1 MCYNLA
7 AKQRIKA
14 LQDMYGVRIDY
25 DYAYF
30 DGYYQISGFA
40 HPKLPVLS
48 MEHPQG
54 FELMQWG
61 LIPSWTK
68 DEEKAKEF
76 SNMALNATAETIF
89 EKAMFRKPIMSK
101 RCILPVDGFYEWR
114 EIAKVKYPYYISPK
128 NGTLFSFGCIYDT
141 WANTETGEVINSFAI
156 VTTEANEIMA
166 MIHNSKKRMPLILS
180 GENWR
185 QWVDPKTTKEEIQA
199 LLKPSANELLSYH
212 TISKDISHRNR
223 DTNYPEIQKEV
234 LYPEIGSNRVSNT
247 LF

>member
-14 LQDMYGVRIDY
+14 LQEMYGVK
-25 DYAYF
+25 F
-30 DGYYQISGFA
+30 DEELARHGYYQVSGFA
-40 HPKLPVLS
+40 HPKLPVIS
-48 MEHPQG
+48 EERPNE

-61 LIPSWTK
+61 LIPSWTR

-76 SNMALNATAETIF
+76 SNMALNAKAETIF
-89 EKAMFRKPIMSK
+89 EKPMFRKPIMSK

-114 EIAKVKYPYYISPK
+114 DIAKVKYPYYIFPK
-128 NGTLFSFGCIYDT
+128 DGGPFTFGCIYDT
-141 WANTETGEVINSFAI
+141 WTNTETGEVINSFSI

-166 MIHNSKKRMPLILS
+166 MIHNTKKRMPLILPN
-180 GENWR
+180 EVWR
-185 QWVDPKTTKEEIQA
+185 QWVDLKTTKEEIQA
-199 LLKPSANELLSYH
+199 MLKPSANEILSYH
-212 TISKDISHRNR
+212 TISKDISHSNL

-234 LYPEIGSNRVSNT
+234 LYPEIGSNRVQNT